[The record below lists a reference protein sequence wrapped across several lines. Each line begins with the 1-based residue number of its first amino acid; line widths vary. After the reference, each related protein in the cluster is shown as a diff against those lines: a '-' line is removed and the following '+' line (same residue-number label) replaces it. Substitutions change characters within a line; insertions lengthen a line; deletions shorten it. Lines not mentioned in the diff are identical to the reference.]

1 MLFIDNVVVVD
12 FVVFGLVIVH
22 SYFVA
27 LDNILQE
34 AVPVSMDEYSFIGLC
49 YVAITYFVI
58 VSKNMSSDIVV
69 LFNVAFKDY
78 VFISMDD
85 DSVFGVCDIVPCQ
98 IVFVSIYVDSN

>member
-1 MLFIDNVVVVD
+1 M
-12 FVVFGLVIVH
+12 
-22 SYFVA
+22 
-27 LDNILQE
+27 E
-34 AVPVSMDEYSFIGLC
+34 EYTFIGLC

-58 VSKNMSSDIVV
+58 VSKNMESNITILFDI
-69 LFNVAFKDY
+69 AFKDY